1 MKNSK
6 LFVVW
11 GIIVVVIIGLLT
23 TLGFMLKKAQNKYAD
38 VEKKLGSSASGYIE
52 YKFLYSTID
61 KNGSIKITSEE
72 LINNGF
78 LTEEELTKD
87 NDKCE
92 GYVVVTKKNVYE
104 YKNYIKCG
112 EYKTAGYEDK

>member
-11 GIIVVVIIGLLT
+11 SIIVVIIIGLLT
-23 TLGFMLKKAQNKYAD
+23 TLGFMLKKVQNKYAD
-38 VEKKLGSSASGYIE
+38 IEKKLENTASGYVE

-72 LINNGF
+72 LIENGL
-78 LTEEELTKD
+78 LTEEELSKED
-87 NDKCE
+87 DKCV
-92 GYVVVTKKNVYE
+92 GYVVVTKKDVYK
-104 YKNYIKCG
+104 YKSYIKCG
-112 EYKTAGYEDK
+112 EYKSAGYDK